1 MNEAA
6 TSLDRLHN
14 IVLPPE
20 VSWWPLA
27 PGWYVVGGILL
38 LVVIVLIYR
47 ARNRWLANAYR
58 RAALLEL
65 ASVDDTAGIA
75 ELLRRTALANTS
87 RTVIAAKTGA
97 TWLDWLESQCRKS
110 MPETVR
116 EQLTSGVYSRHVK
129 PDELGELR
137 DYAAYWIRR
146 HQISGQQVTAHQ
158 TLAASDIPETGKRS
172 EQY

>member
-6 TSLDRLHN
+6 TSLDRLHD

-27 PGWYVVGGILL
+27 PGWYVIGSILL
-38 LVVIVLIYR
+38 LTLIVIIYR
-47 ARNRWLANAYR
+47 ARKRWLANAYR
-58 RAALLEL
+58 RAALIEL
-65 ASVDDTAGIA
+65 ATVQNAAGIA

-97 TWLDWLESQCRKS
+97 TWLDWLDSQCHNT

-129 PDELGELR
+129 PDELGEIR
-137 DYAAYWIRR
+137 DYAAYWITR
-146 HQISGQQVTAHQ
+146 HQVKGHQVTGHQ
-158 TLAASDIPETGKRS
+158 ALSANSIRETGKRS
-172 EQY
+172 KQY

>member
-6 TSLDRLHN
+6 TSLGRLHD

-20 VSWWPLA
+20 VSWWPPA

-38 LVVIVLIYR
+38 LLVIVLIYR
-47 ARNRWLANAYR
+47 ARKCWLANAYR

-65 ASVDDTAGIA
+65 ASVENATGIA

-87 RTVIAAKTGA
+87 RTDIAAMTGT
-97 TWLDWLESQCRKS
+97 TWLDWLESQCRKT
-110 MPETVR
+110 MHETVR
-116 EQLTSGVYSRHVK
+116 EQLTAGVYTRRVK
-129 PDELGELR
+129 PDELHELR

-146 HQISGQQVTAHQ
+146 HQVKEHQ
-158 TLAASDIPETGKRS
+158 TLAANGIPGNGKRP
-172 EQY
+172 EPY